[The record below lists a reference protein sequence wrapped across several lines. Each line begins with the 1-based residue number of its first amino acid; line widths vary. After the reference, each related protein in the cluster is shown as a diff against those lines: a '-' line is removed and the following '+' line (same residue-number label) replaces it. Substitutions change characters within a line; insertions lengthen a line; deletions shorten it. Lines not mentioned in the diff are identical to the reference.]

1 MPLKMQMIK
10 APNILKLCQ
19 SFCSRM
25 HSYFAGSGVKQ
36 TQRGRYGNC
45 TQPQWHIPLRPLCVN
60 IPCCNQSTCDA
71 FTWPSR
77 SLAHDEHSGNL
88 DTVLST
94 MIQQHNIAPTATCYE
109 ALLKYCASKGEW
121 KRVRIPMKRL
131 NHFYDRA

>member
-1 MPLKMQMIK
+1 MFLHYAAQNANDQSPKYLEVVPVFLFEN
-10 APNILKLCQ
+10 ALLLCW
-19 SFCSRM
+19 
-25 HSYFAGSGVKQ
+25 
-36 TQRGRYGNC
+36 
-45 TQPQWHIPLRPLCVN
+45 QWSQADTAWKIWQLYTTSVAYPPTTLMCEYTLL
-60 IPCCNQSTCDA
+60 
-71 FTWPSR
+71 